1 MKLLKIT
8 VHYNVKRVS
17 HYQSAEV
24 GAAIEI
30 ELQIGDKEEE
40 AFKQAMQTLTPL
52 IDAEAE
58 TAIKHQVYLD
68 SQGGR

>member
-1 MKLLKIT
+1 MKPLKIT
-8 VHYNVKRVS
+8 AHYNVKRVS